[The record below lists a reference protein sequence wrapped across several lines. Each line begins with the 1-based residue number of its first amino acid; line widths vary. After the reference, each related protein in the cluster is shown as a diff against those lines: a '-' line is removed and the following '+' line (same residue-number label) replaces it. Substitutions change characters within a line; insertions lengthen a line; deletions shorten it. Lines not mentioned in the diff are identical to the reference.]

1 MREIE
6 KKTFWVMPHM
16 KENQTTSQ
24 VVEKWIPDKA
34 IALIGARIIL
44 LTDQCLQE
52 TIDIYGAVTKNS
64 NKKFQHIELKTDH
77 LFYGQRDCYTR
88 SAGIKDLILLD
99 YLPTG
104 YYFKVR
110 KDEAIYFKALANKGA
125 GIEGDFDVLIDLFY
139 VPLWRA

>member
-16 KENQTTSQ
+16 NENQTTSR

-34 IALIGARIIL
+34 VALVGARIIL

-52 TIDIYGAVTKNS
+52 TIDIYGAVTKNP
-64 NKKFQHIELKTDH
+64 KKRFQHIELKTDH

-88 SAGIKDLILLD
+88 CAGTNDLILLD
-99 YLPTG
+99 YLPSG
-104 YYFKVR
+104 YYFKIR
-110 KDEAIYFKALANKGA
+110 KGEPIYFKALANKGA
-125 GIEGDFDVLIDLFY
+125 EIEGDFDVLIDLFY